1 MERNRMKA
9 VSLKRSRLTARAEKR
24 PHDLKA
30 ADGEDGAAG
39 GSPPRWKPPK
49 EKKLVD
55 TKSGFFIEVD
65 EEGGETGEGEEV
77 RNLVSLPAPITK
89 PDRPECEECGEAVAE
104 SFLLRTFDVS
114 VCDSCKGRTDRPL
127 NVPDVSENKHLTF
140 QDMAKISTPKSKFTL
155 Q

>member
-114 VCDSCKGRTDRPL
+114 VCDSCKGRTGGRWTK
-127 NVPDVSENKHLTF
+127 PDVSEN
-140 QDMAKISTPKSKFTL
+140 
-155 Q
+155 